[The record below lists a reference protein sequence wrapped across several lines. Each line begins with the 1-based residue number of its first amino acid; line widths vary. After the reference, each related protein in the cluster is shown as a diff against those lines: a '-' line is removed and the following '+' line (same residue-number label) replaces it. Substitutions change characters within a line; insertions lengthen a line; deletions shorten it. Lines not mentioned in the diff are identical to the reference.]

1 MAERSLDMVRWV
13 ILPLAQ
19 MVSTA
24 ITLLIIALLIGYNIG
39 MIMYMYYFTSNLK
52 PNMPLGTLGK
62 AQILRTK
69 VQILLGIIVLS
80 STLLSLMIFFA

>member
-1 MAERSLDMVRWV
+1 
-13 ILPLAQ
+13 

-39 MIMYMYYFTSNLK
+39 MITYMYYFTSNLK

-69 VQILLGIIVLS
+69 IG
-80 STLLSLMIFFA
+80 